1 MIKAGI
7 LGGGQ
12 LGRMLLQCAAN
23 YPVETYIL
31 ENDTQSPAAHLCH
44 RFVKGDIN
52 NYEDV
57 YAFGKMVDVL
67 TIEIE
72 HVNLDALEQLE
83 KEGLTI
89 IPKTETLKTIKNK
102 ISQKAF
108 YTENLIPTAP
118 YLTTDCKLDLAKHLE
133 FLPAVHKT
141 ALGGYD
147 GKGVQIIRSE
157 KDILLGFDS
166 PSILEK
172 MVEVEKE
179 IAVIVAIGQDGE
191 TAVYPPVEMVFDAD
205 LNLLSHQICPADL
218 SEKIFWSVDAI
229 AVNVIK
235 KLNSPG
241 LFAVELFTDKQGH
254 VLVNEIAPRVHNS
267 GHHTIEGHF
276 SSQYDMLW
284 RILLQLPLGNPDMIM
299 PSALVN
305 VVGES
310 TANGTVMYDGLH
322 EVLKMDNI
330 FVHLYGKRQVK
341 PGRKMGHVTI
351 ISREKNELLHRVKQI
366 KHKLR
371 AVSVD

>member
-1 MIKAGI
+1 MNQILNHLVRPFSPKRTKSQNEIESESDHKTLTFFFILILLLALIILNYRQEKKSPYVFPNYLCSDFIFSDSAFIKASQLKNMIKAGI

-44 RFVKGDIN
+44 HFIKGDIN

-108 YTENLIPTAP
+108 YTDNLIPTTP
-118 YLTTDCKLDLAKHLE
+118 YLTTESKVDLANHID

-147 GKGVQIIRSE
+147 GK
-157 KDILLGFDS
+157 
-166 PSILEK
+166 
-172 MVEVEKE
+172 
-179 IAVIVAIGQDGE
+179 
-191 TAVYPPVEMVFDAD
+191 
-205 LNLLSHQICPADL
+205 
-218 SEKIFWSVDAI
+218 
-229 AVNVIK
+229 
-235 KLNSPG
+235 
-241 LFAVELFTDKQGH
+241 
-254 VLVNEIAPRVHNS
+254 
-267 GHHTIEGHF
+267 
-276 SSQYDMLW
+276 
-284 RILLQLPLGNPDMIM
+284 
-299 PSALVN
+299 
-305 VVGES
+305 
-310 TANGTVMYDGLH
+310 
-322 EVLKMDNI
+322 
-330 FVHLYGKRQVK
+330 
-341 PGRKMGHVTI
+341 
-351 ISREKNELLHRVKQI
+351 
-366 KHKLR
+366 
-371 AVSVD
+371 